1 MRRGLSS
8 MERAMQGRDPRMQT
22 TTADIGQTE
31 LPSSVPRLTLLFANQ
46 RIVEDEFVL
55 SPGDWAIGRGAS
67 FQSGILTPA
76 DDRSVSRQHA
86 SVQVTASADG
96 SAPLVE
102 LSDRGSSVG
111 TFVNGRRVSHYRL
124 EDNDVIRLGHVLL
137 HLRFV
142 PTDLVD
148 ADVPGLLGQSPQMAA
163 VRWQVAA
170 AAQSLAP
177 VLLEG
182 ELGTGK
188 EVTARALHRLWLAQG
203 RQDRFVAGNC
213 ATMSREL
220 AASTLFGHTRG
231 AFTGAHDNRPGLFR
245 SAEGGTLFLDEI
257 GELPMDV
264 QPMLLRVLE
273 ERRVTPVGREDQG
286 IDCDVRIITA
296 TNRALPAAVL
306 AGAFRPDLHSR
317 LDALHILLPP
327 LCSRREEILP
337 LLRHL
342 WGGPVPRISWDV
354 AEALLLDPWTYNIR
368 GLRNIVD
375 HIKTRIRLRG
385 DDAVTQKQLEN
396 RIFPIAVSAKR
407 GAVEPMAPMPTGT
420 RPERVPAGVDAPRAA
435 STSQSAAPQTK
446 QLDPAKTSRP
456 TRSAKPARA
465 DLESLLI
472 QNDYNLAAVGRVL
485 GRSRRQV
492 RRWMD
497 EEGLGR
503 PGAADDVADDTA
515 NGTADNAG

>member
-1 MRRGLSS
+1 
-8 MERAMQGRDPRMQT
+8 MQGRDPRMQT
-22 TTADIGQTE
+22 TTGANSQAE
-31 LPSSVPRLTLLFANQ
+31 LPSAVPRLSLLFANQ
-46 RIVEDEFVL
+46 RIAEEEFVL
-55 SPGDWAIGRGAS
+55 SPGDWAIGRGAE
-67 FQSGILTPA
+67 FCSGILTPA
-76 DDRSVSRQHA
+76 DDRSVSRLHA
-86 SVQVTASADG
+86 SVQVTACSDG

-111 TFVNGRRVSHYRL
+111 TFVNGRRVSYCRL
-124 EDNDVIRLGHVLL
+124 ADNDVIRLGHVLL
-137 HLRFV
+137 HLRHV

-163 VRWQVAA
+163 ARWQVAA

-188 EVTARALHRLWLAQG
+188 EVTARALHRLWLGQG

-213 ATMSREL
+213 ATMSKEL
-220 AASTLFGHTRG
+220 AASTLFGHARG

-257 GELPMDV
+257 GELPLDV
-264 QPMLLRVLE
+264 QPMLLRALE
-273 ERRVTPVGREDQG
+273 ERRVAPVGREDQG

-296 TNRALPAAVL
+296 TNRTLTAAVL
-306 AGAFRPDLHSR
+306 AGVFRADLHSR

-327 LCSRREEILP
+327 LRSRREEILP
-337 LLRHL
+337 LLRQL

-354 AEALLLDPWTYNIR
+354 AEALLLDPWPYNIR

-385 DDAVTQKQLEN
+385 DEVVTQKQLEN
-396 RIFPIAVSAKR
+396 RILPVAAAAKR
-407 GAVEPMAPMPTGT
+407 TAVEPMAPTPTGM
-420 RPERVPAGVDAPRAA
+420 RPERIPTGVDAPRAA
-435 STSQSAAPQTK
+435 STLQSTAPQTE
-446 QLDPAKTSRP
+446 QLDSVRTARP
-456 TRSAKPARA
+456 TRSAKPSRT

-472 QNDYNLAAVGRVL
+472 RYDYNLAAVGRVQ
-485 GRSRRQV
+485 GRSRRQI
-492 RRWMD
+492 RRWM
-497 EEGLGR
+497 EEVGLSR
-503 PGAADDVADDTA
+503 PGVTDDA
-515 NGTADNAG
+515 ADNAG